1 MTENTQKSIKKALCF
16 EKNGETFAVEISIA
30 NVPPKRERDT
40 IIRWLDELYV
50 NAKMELCSHFFWMF
64 SQFLHNNSLLIFG
77 C

>member
-1 MTENTQKSIKKALCF
+1 MTENTQKSIKKALFF

-50 NAKMELCSHFFWMF
+50 NAKMELCYH
-64 SQFLHNNSLLIFG
+64 
-77 C
+77 

>member
-16 EKNGETFAVEISIA
+16 EKNGETFAVAISIA

-50 NAKMELCSHFFWMF
+50 NAKMELCSH
-64 SQFLHNNSLLIFG
+64 
-77 C
+77 